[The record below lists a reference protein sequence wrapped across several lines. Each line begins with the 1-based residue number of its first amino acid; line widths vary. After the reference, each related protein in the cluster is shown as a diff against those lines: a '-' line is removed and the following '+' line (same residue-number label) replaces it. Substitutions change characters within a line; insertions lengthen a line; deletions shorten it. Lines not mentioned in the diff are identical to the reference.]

1 MKHWGLMKQRT
12 EPRFTLALLAAFAA
26 VTCAKAE
33 DHATDGTGGSD
44 ATADIDASE
53 DVDAAEDDETDAE
66 AEVDEEDEEG
76 AGPEGRPT
84 A

>member
-1 MKHWGLMKQRT
+1 MFGD
-12 EPRFTLALLAAFAA
+12 LADALAEAYPTVAPEL
-26 VTCAKAE
+26 V
-33 DHATDGTGGSD
+33 DATDGTGGSD
-44 ATADIDASE
+44 ATTADTDASE